1 MTTWTS
7 VVVVVL
13 GGSGDGLTGV
23 DVLDVDSLLL
33 IRSLIVSL
41 MVQLL
46 ILYRLTH
53 PLLLGLL

>member
-46 ILYRLTH
+46 MLYRLTH
-53 PLLLGLL
+53 PLLLGLF